1 MANLRTTVILKTDIV
16 DSTPRT
22 AGQTRSEMGMQRK
35 QHKRF
40 ISEMVTKNEGM
51 IFQEEGDGYLIEFPS
66 VTTAALAAIEMH
78 QSLRSMQTGKGE
90 RQRLAIRAVITVGD
104 ILYQENDTIG
114 TAMSLAARIEKV
126 TPPDA
131 IYFSHAAWLVLNKA
145 EVQTSFVSEFRLK
158 GFSEPEK
165 VYKVDQ
171 LYTTRVFTDQYIVYT
186 DLSNWNAFIRAKN
199 VEEIEGFLLDYD
211 DLLNEICEKYS
222 GIVRNAA
229 GDNYF
234 LTFSEVNQALMAI
247 HELSVRWKLIIE
259 RHKVGLKVGIHKGT
273 INIFRSYI
281 YGEDIETTASL
292 IDTVQFLQ
300 DKSGPFIVMTTG
312 KIHGDAKETG
322 WEKNFRRLGK
332 NQLTKLMD
340 NSRYRAMINEHG
352 IYQFLLEG
360 NLQK

>member
-1 MANLRTTVILKTDIV
+1 
-16 DSTPRT
+16 
-22 AGQTRSEMGMQRK
+22 MGMQRK

-40 ISEMVTKNEGM
+40 ISEIVTKNEGM

-78 QSLRSMQTGKGE
+78 QGLRSMQTGKGE
-90 RQRLAIRAVITVGD
+90 KQRLAIRAVITVGD
-104 ILYQENDTIG
+104 ILYQENDAIG

-131 IYFSHAAWLVLNKA
+131 IYLSHAAWLVLNKA

-186 DLSNWNAFIRAKN
+186 DLSNWRAFTRAKN

-211 DLLNEICEKYS
+211 DLLNEICEKYG

-234 LTFSEVNQALMAI
+234 LTFSEVNQVLMAI
-247 HELSVRWKLIIE
+247 YELSVRWKLIIE

-281 YGEDIETTASL
+281 YGEDIETTALLTGIVKYPRS
-292 IDTVQFLQ
+292 
-300 DKSGPFIVMTTG
+300 KSNEFAVMTTG
-312 KIHGDAKETG
+312 KIHREVRHTN
-322 WEKNFRRLGK
+322 WEANFRECDK
-332 NQLTKLMD
+332 TKFPKIAD
-340 NSRYRAMINEHG
+340 DSRYQAIFDEQG
-352 IYQFLLEG
+352 LSEFSV
-360 NLQK
+360 